1 MNKDRKYLNEIIRL
15 GNEADRMLDIW
26 NLREKV
32 DPLGWYTCPRRKYLA
47 KAKTLDAQRLAM
59 LEVYNV

>member
-1 MNKDRKYLNEIIRL
+1 MKDRKYLNEIIRL

-32 DPLGWYTCPRRKYLA
+32 DPFGMGPICPRRKYLA
-47 KAKTLDAQRLAM
+47 KAKALDAQRLAM
-59 LEVYNV
+59 IAQYYN